1 MDRVRTGVKGVDE
14 LLEGGIP
21 EGSAVLLTGGS
32 GTGKTIFA
40 LQYLY
45 EGAKTYEEPGVFI
58 TLEGNVKNITWNM
71 ENFNWDIKKL
81 QDKSMLKIYRLNLEP
96 SRFDDSFDELIEKEL
111 DIIAGM
117 VKDIGAVRLAVDST
131 TAFGVWIKDKGQ
143 MRYLLYKFTN
153 ALKDLNCTNLLISET
168 SGKKDRLSAFEV
180 EEFVSDGVI
189 ALYLTPPHRSIFI
202 RKMRGTNHSKYIHP
216 FDISGQAI
224 TVRPKETLLWEAIR

>member
-81 QDKSMLKIYRLNLEP
+81 QDKSMLKIYRLNRIFTYKP
-96 SRFDDSFDELIEKEL
+96 RHFFKNTTQFPHFYRNHP
-111 DIIAGM
+111 IIIYR
-117 VKDIGAVRLAVDST
+117 VS
-131 TAFGVWIKDKGQ
+131 WI
-143 MRYLLYKFTN
+143 
-153 ALKDLNCTNLLISET
+153 I
-168 SGKKDRLSAFEV
+168 
-180 EEFVSDGVI
+180 
-189 ALYLTPPHRSIFI
+189 
-202 RKMRGTNHSKYIHP
+202 
-216 FDISGQAI
+216 
-224 TVRPKETLLWEAIR
+224 LWEGE